1 MKKEKCVDD
10 SNSERWGRFFP
21 GYETYVTSSLF
32 VDGRPLNP
40 NPNSEVPNKWGE
52 GLNKRVNE
60 WGWRAGLENYVKYNK
75 QVGLE

>member
-1 MKKEKCVDD
+1 MTAIAKDGE
-10 SNSERWGRFFP
+10 GFFLV
-21 GYETYVTSSLF
+21 TTSSHF